1 MNTSKYF
8 SKKNNLV
15 NFRNQLGWS
24 RERFAVE
31 LDIDSFL
38 VLAWE
43 NGTKFPDTNM
53 CLMLERLKSKHRGL
67 KRY

>member
-53 CLMLERLKSKHRGL
+53 GLMLARLTSKYRGL